1 MQYVFHVPNYLR
13 SHLPDHLFIYDILI
27 NSFITLRF
35 CKYIFLFS
43 IYFRRL
49 QTYTSLYN
57 MKGTYISLN
66 VKVIDMQNLRVISFR
81 KK

>member
-1 MQYVFHVPNYLR
+1 MFFMYLIICVR
-13 SHLPDHLFIYDILI
+13 IFRIIYLFTLDILI

-35 CKYIFLFS
+35 LNIFFCLV
-43 IYFRRL
+43 YFRRL

-66 VKVIDMQNLRVISFR
+66 VKVIDMQNTTDLRAISF
-81 KK
+81 